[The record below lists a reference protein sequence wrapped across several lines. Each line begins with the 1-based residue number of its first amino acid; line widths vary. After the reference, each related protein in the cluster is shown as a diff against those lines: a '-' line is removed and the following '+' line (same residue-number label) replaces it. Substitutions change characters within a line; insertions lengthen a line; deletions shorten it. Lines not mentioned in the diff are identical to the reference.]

1 MAVNLTEIVKLAR
14 IEDETQVTL
23 LKKSPHFHLYIIYIQ
38 YIYML
43 AVASDGQ

>member
-23 LKKSPHFHLYIIYIQ
+23 LKKSLRTFIYIYIQ

-43 AVASDGQ
+43 AIAIYGQ